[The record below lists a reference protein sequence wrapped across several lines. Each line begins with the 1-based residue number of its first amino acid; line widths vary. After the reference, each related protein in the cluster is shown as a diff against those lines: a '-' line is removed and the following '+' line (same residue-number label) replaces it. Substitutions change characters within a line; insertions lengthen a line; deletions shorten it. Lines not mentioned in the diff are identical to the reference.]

1 MDKNAFL
8 EFMSWQNRGL
18 IFSIQNTKFLVQ
30 NRGPILANRHQS
42 NFMISK
48 LTKLFLLNFNMIIL
62 LLNMTTTTTTF
73 YHLQCMHI
81 STFNFTYQT
90 SNMQQLHGI
99 HQFQHRTQEHNT
111 HILKSWNYHHNIKDF
126 QISIYPWS

>member
-1 MDKNAFL
+1 
-8 EFMSWQNRGL
+8 
-18 IFSIQNTKFLVQ
+18 
-30 NRGPILANRHQS
+30 
-42 NFMISK
+42 
-48 LTKLFLLNFNMIIL
+48 
-62 LLNMTTTTTTF
+62 
-73 YHLQCMHI
+73 MHI

-126 QISIYPWS
+126 QISIYRDHNNIQEHKFNIISSQDS